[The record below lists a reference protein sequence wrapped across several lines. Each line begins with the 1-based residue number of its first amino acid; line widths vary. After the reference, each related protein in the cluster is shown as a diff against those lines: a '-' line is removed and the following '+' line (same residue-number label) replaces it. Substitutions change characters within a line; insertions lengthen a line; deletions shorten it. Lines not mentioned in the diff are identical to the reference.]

1 VIHIITATNPEA
13 KFFINYLKLK
23 KINSIKEFQ
32 IYFNEKFSLTISG
45 IGKINSAISVTTTY
59 HELGKIKNNC
69 WINIGIAGH
78 SSSIIGEL
86 FIINKIIDNTSLKN
100 YYPYSPNI
108 TKINELSCT
117 TYDKVDSKYSNSLSD
132 MELSGFYQA
141 ANKYSYREL
150 IHSLKIVSDNRQN
163 PFNYEEKDKIEKLF
177 EAKKKY
183 FDIFF
188 QKVLK
193 IWSENITDQ
202 SEMNLKIESL
212 LSKIKTT
219 KSEYEQIKKLL
230 KLIYLKKKSIKN
242 DLFDSKTGAK
252 KILSTLKK
260 IIHL

>member
-1 VIHIITATNPEA
+1 MIHIITATNPEA

-45 IGKINSAISVTTTY
+45 IGKINSAISVCTTY

-78 SSSIIGEL
+78 SSSIVGEL
-86 FIINKIIDNTSLKN
+86 FIVNKIIDSTSLKN
-100 YYPYSPNI
+100 YFPYSPNVS
-108 TKINELSCT
+108 KISQLSCT
-117 TYDKVDSKYSNSLSD
+117 TYEKVDSKYSNSLSD
-132 MELSGFYQA
+132 MELSGFYQT

-163 PFNYEEKDKIEKLF
+163 PFNYEEKNKIEKLF

-188 QKVLK
+188 EKVLK
-193 IWSENITDQ
+193 IWSENVTDQ
-202 SEMNLKIESL
+202 KQINLKIESL

-219 KSEYEQIKKLL
+219 KSEYEQLKRIL
-230 KLIYLKKKSIKN
+230 KLIFLKKKKFETS
-242 DLFDSKTGAK
+242 LFQSRTDTKI
-252 KILSTLKK
+252 ILSTLKK
-260 IIHL
+260 II

>member
-1 VIHIITATNPEA
+1 MIHIITATNPEA

-32 IYFNEKFSLTISG
+32 IYFNDKFSLTISG
-45 IGKINSAISVTTTY
+45 IGKINSAISVCTTY

-78 SSSIIGEL
+78 ASSIIGEL
-86 FIINKIIDNTSLKN
+86 FIINKIIDSASLKN

-108 TKINELSCT
+108 TRISQLSCT
-117 TYDKVDSKYSNSLSD
+117 TYDKVDQKYSDSLSD
-132 MELSGFYQA
+132 MELSGFYKT

-163 PFNYEEKDKIEKLF
+163 SFNYDEKDKIEKMF
-177 EAKKKY
+177 EAKKKH

-188 QKVLK
+188 EKVLK
-193 IWSENITDQ
+193 IWSNNITDQ
-202 SEMNLKIESL
+202 KKINLKIEGL

-219 KSEYEQIKKLL
+219 KSEYEQMKKLL
-230 KLIYLKKKSIKN
+230 TLIYLKKIN
-242 DLFDSKTGAK
+242 FETNLFKSKTDTK
-252 KILSTLKK
+252 KILSNLKK
-260 IIHL
+260 IIQ

>member
-1 VIHIITATNPEA
+1 MIHIITATNPEA

-32 IYFNEKFSLTISG
+32 IYFNDKFSLTVSG
-45 IGKINSAISVTTTY
+45 IGKINSAISVCTTY
-59 HELGKIKNNC
+59 HELGKVKNNC

-78 SSSIIGEL
+78 SYSIIGEL
-86 FIINKIIDNTSLKN
+86 FIVNKITDNTSLKN

-108 TKINELSCT
+108 NKINQLSCT
-117 TYDKVDSKYSNSLSD
+117 TYDKVDSKYSDSLSD
-132 MELSGFYQA
+132 MELSGFYQT

-163 PFNYEEKDKIEKLF
+163 PFNYDEKDKIEKMF

-188 QKVLK
+188 EKVLS
-193 IWSENITDQ
+193 IWSENFTDQ
-202 SEMNLKIESL
+202 KEINFKIEGL

-230 KLIYLKKKSIKN
+230 KLIYLKKISIKTN
-242 DLFDSKTGAK
+242 LFSSKTDAK

-260 IIHL
+260 TIYL

>member
-1 VIHIITATNPEA
+1 MIHIITATNPEA

-45 IGKINSAISVTTTY
+45 IGKINSAVSVCTTY

-78 SSSIIGEL
+78 TSSIIGEL
-86 FIINKIIDNTSLKN
+86 FTINKIIDSASLKN
-100 YYPYSPNI
+100 YYPYSPSIN
-108 TKINELSCT
+108 KIGQLSCT
-117 TYDKVDSKYSNSLSD
+117 TYDKVDSKYCNSLSD
-132 MELSGFYQA
+132 MELSGFYQS

-150 IHSLKIVSDNRQN
+150 IHSLKIVSDNMQN
-163 PFNYEEKDKIEKLF
+163 PFNYEEKDKVEKLF

-188 QKVLK
+188 EKVLK

-202 SEMNLKIESL
+202 KEINLKIESL

-230 KLIYLKKKSIKN
+230 KLIYLKKKKLETN
-242 DLFDSKTGAK
+242 LFKGKTDP
-252 KILSTLKK
+252 KIILTTLKK
-260 IIHL
+260 IIQ

>member
-1 VIHIITATNPEA
+1 MIHIITATNHEA

-45 IGKINSAISVTTTY
+45 IGKINSAISVCTTY

-78 SSSIIGEL
+78 SSSIVGEL
-86 FIINKIIDNTSLKN
+86 FIINKIIDSASLKN

-108 TKINELSCT
+108 NKVSQLSCT

-132 MELSGFYQA
+132 MELSGFYQT

-150 IHSLKIVSDNRQN
+150 IHSLKIVSDNKKI
-163 PFNYEEKDKIEKLF
+163 PFNLKEKDKIEKLF

-188 QKVLK
+188 EKVLK

-202 SEMNLKIESL
+202 KEINLKIEGL

-230 KLIYLKKKSIKN
+230 KLIYLKKINFETNLFKN
-242 DLFDSKTGAK
+242 KTDTK

-260 IIHL
+260 KIQ